1 MLKEVQYLHLSTLI
15 CLLYDYLFPYL
26 VITLTPAEPG
36 EPGGSD
42 GPGGT
47 GGTGGQGGDA
57 ANLTVPIVGG
67 VVGGIVL
74 ILAITV
80 VVVIIIFVMRAK
92 RGLNHYHLG
101 SNGTS
106 KDLDAYDGEEPF
118 YQELTKPAPPPLP
131 IRFPSPMG
139 SSQIGPYA
147 MVNNVTGNGHFELM
161 EQNFNSRASLCSE
174 PESNTMPMRLHKQ
187 PNFLQNNPLYASADA
202 LDRADPPNLP
212 FRREVGSV
220 PPLDYSASPHG
231 SAFNIYAQ
239 PSKVAPPIPRRPSTP
254 TLLGGPIYSEANISP
269 AVFKQPRRLTA
280 SPPEPEQQMC
290 PYASVYND
298 PKPLQ
303 RSEGPMELDMRN
315 IRAKGNLG
323 VGQFG
328 QVVLAETVGVSLMD
342 LGLSDTNDDKS
353 VSVLVAVKKLKSNA
367 DEFIKE
373 AFEKEIKFMT
383 RLKHENVIQLLGI
396 CLYGDAFIVM
406 EYMEKGD
413 LNQYLHKCEIAP
425 TGSAPG
431 KNQLLPSTLLYM
443 SLQIANGMKYL
454 ASFHFIHR
462 DLATRNC
469 LVGKNNEVK
478 IADFGMS
485 RSLYSSYYYRIR
497 GRAMLPIRWM
507 ANECFYGKFSEKTD
521 VWAFGVTMW
530 EIFTFAK
537 KQPYE
542 TMTDQE
548 VIDDAIKGP
557 DRQLLKIPEHCPP
570 EVFNVMVGCWVDDP
584 DKRVNFN
591 DVHSSLAAIYDSSS
605 DP

>member
-1 MLKEVQYLHLSTLI
+1 MEGLHCVCVILHVSPYSHALCITCISFYPIISDSTS
-15 CLLYDYLFPYL
+15 
-26 VITLTPAEPG
+26 TSA
-36 EPGGSD
+36 

-47 GGTGGQGGDA
+47 ES
-57 ANLTVPIVGG
+57 LTVPIIGG
-67 VVGGIVL
+67 VVGGVAL

-80 VVVIIIFVMRAK
+80 VIFIIVIVVRAK

-101 SNGTS
+101 SNNDS
-106 KDLDAYDGEEPF
+106 KDFDEPF
-118 YQELTKPAPPPLP
+118 YQELSKPAPPPLP
-131 IRFPSPMG
+131 ARFPSPMG

-147 MVNNVTGNGHFELM
+147 MVNNATGNGHFELM
-161 EQNFNSRASLCSE
+161 EKNFDSRVSVCSE
-174 PESNTMPMRLHKQ
+174 PESNTMPMRLNKQ

-239 PSKVAPPIPRRPSTP
+239 PSKVAPPIPKRPSTP

-269 AVFKQPRRLTA
+269 AVFKQHRRSTA
-280 SPPEPEQQMC
+280 SPPEPEQMC

-303 RSEGPMELDMRN
+303 RSEGPLEVLPRN
-315 IRAKGNLG
+315 VRAKGSLG

-328 QVVLAETVGVSLMD
+328 QVILAETVGVSLMD
-342 LGLSDTNDDKS
+342 LRLSDTNDDKS
-353 VSVLVAVKKLKSNA
+353 VSVLVAVKKLKPDA
-367 DEFIKE
+367 DEFVKE

-383 RLKHENVIQLLGI
+383 RLKHENVVQLLGI
-396 CLYGDAFIVM
+396 CLQGDVFIVM
-406 EYMEKGD
+406 EYMENGD

-425 TGSAPG
+425 PGSAPG
-431 KNQLLPSTLLYM
+431 ENQLTPSTLLYM
-443 SLQIANGMKYL
+443 ALQIANGMKYL

-542 TMTDQE
+542 NMTDQE

-557 DRQLLKIPEHCPP
+557 DRQLLMRPEHCPP
-570 EVFNVMVGCWVDDP
+570 MVFDVMVGCWVDDP
-584 DKRVNFN
+584 DKRVNFD
-591 DVHSSLAAIYDSSS
+591 DVHSSLVAIYDSSS
-605 DP
+605 IP

>member
-1 MLKEVQYLHLSTLI
+1 MLV
-15 CLLYDYLFPYL
+15 LLFSFCADISP
-26 VITLTPAEPG
+26 VSRSPG
-36 EPGGSD
+36 PSD
-42 GPGGT
+42 S
-47 GGTGGQGGDA
+47 A
-57 ANLTVPIVGG
+57 ADITVPIIGG
-67 VVGGIVL
+67 VVGGIAG

-80 VVVIIIFVMRAK
+80 VIVVICFVVRAK
-92 RGLNHYHLG
+92 RGLSHYHLG

-106 KDLDAYDGEEPF
+106 KDFDDGEEPF
-118 YQELTKPAPPPLP
+118 YQELSKPAPPPLP
-131 IRFPSPMG
+131 DRFPSPMG

-147 MVNNVTGNGHFELM
+147 MVNNLTGNGHFELT
-161 EQNFNSRASLCSE
+161 EKNINSRVSLCSE
-174 PESNTMPMRLHKQ
+174 PESNTMPMRLNRQ
-187 PNFLQNNPLYASADA
+187 PNNLQNNPLYASADA
-202 LDRADPPNLP
+202 LDRVDAPMLP

-239 PSKVAPPIPRRPSTP
+239 PSRVAPPIPRRPSTP
-254 TLLGGPIYSEANISP
+254 TLLGGPIYSEANITP
-269 AVFKQPRRLTA
+269 AVFQQHRRSTA

-303 RSEGPMELDMRN
+303 RSEGPLEVDIHNVRP
-315 IRAKGNLG
+315 KGNLG

-328 QVVLAETVGVSLMD
+328 QVILAETVGVSLMD

-353 VSVLVAVKKLKSNA
+353 VSVLVAVKKLKPDA
-367 DEFIKE
+367 DQFVKE

-383 RLKHENVIQLLGI
+383 RLKHENVVQLLGI
-396 CLYGDAFIVM
+396 CLHGDVFIVM
-406 EYMEKGD
+406 EYMENGD
-413 LNQYLHKCEIAP
+413 LNQYLRKCEIAP
-425 TGSAPG
+425 PGSVPG
-431 KNQLLPSTLLYM
+431 RNQLPPSTLLYM

-548 VIDDAIKGP
+548 VIDDAIRGP
-557 DRQLLKIPEHCPP
+557 DRQLLMIPEHCPS
-570 EVFNVMVGCWVDDP
+570 EVFDVMVGCWVDDP
-584 DKRVNFN
+584 DKRVNFE

-605 DP
+605 VP

>member
-1 MLKEVQYLHLSTLI
+1 MT
-15 CLLYDYLFPYL
+15 
-26 VITLTPAEPG
+26 ITPSPPG
-36 EPGGSD
+36 PD
-42 GPGGT
+42 GPG
-47 GGTGGQGGDA
+47 DSD
-57 ANLTVPIVGG
+57 ANLIPIIGGAVGG
-67 VVGGIVL
+67 VVVL

-80 VVVIIIFVMRAK
+80 TAVIIIAVMRAN
-92 RGLNHYHLG
+92 RGMNPYHLG

-106 KDLDAYDGEEPF
+106 KDFDTYDGEEPF
-118 YQELTKPAPPPLP
+118 YQELSKPAPPPLP
-131 IRFPSPMG
+131 ARFPSPMG
-139 SSQIGPYA
+139 SSQIDPYA
-147 MVNNVTGNGHFELM
+147 MVNNATGNGHFELM
-161 EQNFNSRASLCSE
+161 EKNINSRVSLCSE
-174 PESNTMPMRLHKQ
+174 PDSNTMPMRLNKQ

-220 PPLDYSASPHG
+220 PPLDYSASPHHG

-239 PSKVAPPIPRRPSTP
+239 PSKVAPPIPKRPSTP
-254 TLLGGPIYSEANISP
+254 TLLGGPIYSEANITP
-269 AVFKQPRRLTA
+269 AVFKQHRRSTA
-280 SPPEPEQQMC
+280 SPPEPEPQMC

-303 RSEGPMELDMRN
+303 RSEGPLEVDMRN

-328 QVVLAETVGVSLMD
+328 QVVLAETVGASLMD
-342 LGLSDTNDDKS
+342 LGLSETNDDRS
-353 VSVLVAVKKLKSNA
+353 VSVLVAVKKLKPNA
-367 DEFIKE
+367 DQFIKE

-383 RLKHENVIQLLGI
+383 RLKHENVVQLLGI
-396 CLYGDAFIVM
+396 CLQGDVFIVM
-406 EYMEKGD
+406 EYMENGD

-425 TGSAPG
+425 PGSPPG
-431 KNQLLPSTLLYM
+431 KNQLTPSTLLYM
-443 SLQIANGMKYL
+443 ALQIANGMKYL

-542 TMTDQE
+542 NLTDQE

-557 DRQLLKIPEHCPP
+557 DRQLLTIPEHCPS
-570 EVFNVMVGCWVDDP
+570 EVFDVMVGCWVDDP
-584 DKRVNFN
+584 DRRATFN
-591 DVHSSLAAIYDSSS
+591 DVHTSLAAIYDSRSV
-605 DP
+605 P

>member
-1 MLKEVQYLHLSTLI
+1 MLPV
-15 CLLYDYLFPYL
+15 
-26 VITLTPAEPG
+26 
-36 EPGGSD
+36 
-42 GPGGT
+42 
-47 GGTGGQGGDA
+47 
-57 ANLTVPIVGG
+57 IVGAAA
-67 VVGGIVL
+67 GG
-74 ILAITV
+74 
-80 VVVIIIFVMRAK
+80 VVVIILAIIIIVVIVFVVRAK
-92 RGLNHYHLG
+92 SGLNHYHLG
-101 SNGTS
+101 SNGES
-106 KDLDAYDGEEPF
+106 KDFEMYDGEEPF
-118 YQELTKPAPPPLP
+118 YQELSKPAPPPLP
-131 IRFPSPMG
+131 AHFPSPMG
-139 SSQIGPYA
+139 SQIGPYA

-161 EQNFNSRASLCSE
+161 EHNFDNRVSVCSE
-174 PESNTMPMRLHKQ
+174 PESNTMPLRLNKQ

-220 PPLDYSASPHG
+220 PPLDYSDSPRG

-239 PSKVAPPIPRRPSTP
+239 PSRVAPPVPNRPPTP
-254 TLLGGPIYSEANISP
+254 TLMGGPIYSEANLSP
-269 AVFKQPRRLTA
+269 AVFKQPRRPTA
-280 SPPEPEQQMC
+280 SPPEEQMC
-290 PYASVYND
+290 PYASIYND

-303 RSEGPMELDMRN
+303 RSEGPIEVKLHNVKEKR
-315 IRAKGNLG
+315 NLG

-328 QVVLAETVGVSLMD
+328 QVVLAETVGVSLKD
-342 LGLSDTNDDKS
+342 LDLSDTNDDKS
-353 VSVLVAVKKLKSNA
+353 VSVLVAVKKLKPDA
-367 DEFIKE
+367 DHFVKD

-383 RLKHENVIQLLGI
+383 RLKHENVVQLLGI
-396 CLYGDAFIVM
+396 CLEGDAFIVM
-406 EYMEKGD
+406 EYMESGD
-413 LNQYLHKCEIAP
+413 LNQYLHKSEIAP
-425 TGSAPG
+425 PGSAPG
-431 KNQLLPSTLLYM
+431 KNQLHPSTLLYM
-443 SLQIANGMKYL
+443 SMQIANGMKYL

-469 LVGKNNEVK
+469 LVGKNHEVK

-542 TMTDQE
+542 NMTDQE

-557 DRQLLKIPEHCPP
+557 DRQLLMRPEHCPP
-570 EVFNVMVGCWVDDP
+570 EVFDVMVGCWVDDP
-584 DKRVNFN
+584 DKRVNFD

-605 DP
+605 IS

>member
-1 MLKEVQYLHLSTLI
+1 MKLI
-15 CLLYDYLFPYL
+15 LITHFFLEL
-26 VITLTPAEPG
+26 VPTTPPVVVTTTESPPPPPPSPSSGSQVLTPIIGA
-36 EPGGSD
+36 
-42 GPGGT
+42 
-47 GGTGGQGGDA
+47 
-57 ANLTVPIVGG
+57 
-67 VVGGIVL
+67 VVGVGVL
-74 ILAITV
+74 IILV
-80 VVVIIIFVMRAK
+80 VVVAVVAVTVFVMCAK
-92 RGLNHYHLG
+92 RSMDHFQLG
-101 SNGTS
+101 SNSDS
-106 KDLDAYDGEEPF
+106 KDFDEPF
-118 YQELTKPAPPPLP
+118 YQELSKPAPPPLP
-131 IRFPSPMG
+131 ARFPSPLG
-139 SSQIGPYA
+139 SSQIDPYA
-147 MVNNVTGNGHFELM
+147 MVNNRTGNGHFELM
-161 EQNFNSRASLCSE
+161 DYNFNSRVSVCSE
-174 PESNTMPMRLHKQ
+174 PDSNTMPMRLNKQ

-202 LDRADPPNLP
+202 LDRSDPPDLP

-220 PPLDYSASPHG
+220 PPLEYSDSPHG
-231 SAFNIYAQ
+231 SAFNIYAR
-239 PSKVAPPIPRRPSTP
+239 PSRVAPPVPNRPPTP

-269 AVFKQPRRLTA
+269 AVFKQNRRSTA
-280 SPPEPEQQMC
+280 SPPEPEPEREPEREPPQMC

-303 RSEGPMELDMRN
+303 RAEGPLEVSSQN
-315 IRAKGNLG
+315 VKTKGNLG

-328 QVVLAETVGVSLMD
+328 QVVLAETVGVSLKD
-342 LGLSDTNDDKS
+342 LRLSDTNDDKS
-353 VSVLVAVKKLKSNA
+353 VAVLVAVKKLKPNA
-367 DEFIKE
+367 DQFVKE

-383 RLKHENVIQLLGI
+383 RLKHQNVVQLLGI
-396 CLYGDAFIVM
+396 CLQGDVFIVM
-406 EYMEKGD
+406 EYMENGD

-425 TGSAPG
+425 PDSTPG
-431 KNQLLPSTLLYM
+431 KNQLRPSTLLYM
-443 SLQIANGMKYL
+443 CLQIANGMKYL

-542 TMTDQE
+542 SMTDQE

-557 DRQLLKIPEHCPP
+557 DRQLLSKPEHCPP
-570 EVFNVMVGCWVDDP
+570 EVFDVMVGCWIDDP
-584 DKRVNFN
+584 DKRVNVN
-591 DVHSSLAAIYDSSS
+591 EVHSSLVEIYNSSGV
-605 DP
+605 P

>member
-1 MLKEVQYLHLSTLI
+1 MPITTTPPSSSDPTGSSDNTL
-15 CLLYDYLFPYL
+15 L
-26 VITLTPAEPG
+26 
-36 EPGGSD
+36 
-42 GPGGT
+42 
-47 GGTGGQGGDA
+47 
-57 ANLTVPIVGG
+57 VPIIGG
-67 VVGGIVL
+67 VVGGIAL

-80 VVVIIIFVMRAK
+80 VVVITLFVMRAK
-92 RGLNHYHLG
+92 RGLSHYHLG

-106 KDLDAYDGEEPF
+106 KDFDTYDGEEPF
-118 YQELTKPAPPPLP
+118 YQELSKPAPPPLP
-131 IRFPSPMG
+131 DRFPSPMG
-139 SSQIGPYA
+139 SSQIDPYA
-147 MVNNVTGNGHFELM
+147 MVNNATGNGHFELM
-161 EQNFNSRASLCSE
+161 EKNIDSRMSLCSE
-174 PESNTMPMRLHKQ
+174 TDSSTMPMRLNKQ
-187 PNFLQNNPLYASADA
+187 PHFLQNNPLYASADA

-220 PPLDYSASPHG
+220 PPLDYSPSPHHG

-239 PSKVAPPIPRRPSTP
+239 PSKVAPPIPKRPSTP
-254 TLLGGPIYSEANISP
+254 TLLGGPIYSEANITP
-269 AVFKQPRRLTA
+269 AVFKQHHRRSTA
-280 SPPEPEQQMC
+280 SPPEPEPQMC

-303 RSEGPMELDMRN
+303 RSEGPLEVDIHN
-315 IRAKGNLG
+315 VRAKGNLG

-353 VSVLVAVKKLKSNA
+353 VSVLVAVKKLKPNA
-367 DEFIKE
+367 DQFVKE
-373 AFEKEIKFMT
+373 AFEKEIKFMS
-383 RLKHENVIQLLGI
+383 RLRHENVVQLLGI
-396 CLYGDAFIVM
+396 CLRGDVFIVM
-406 EYMEKGD
+406 EYMENGD

-425 TGSAPG
+425 PGSIPG
-431 KNQLLPSTLLYM
+431 KNQLTPSTLLYM
-443 SLQIANGMKYL
+443 SMQIANGMKYL
-454 ASFHFIHR
+454 ALFHFIHR

-530 EIFTFAK
+530 EVFTFAK

-542 TMTDQE
+542 NLTDQE

-557 DRQLLKIPEHCPP
+557 DRQLLTIPEHCPS
-570 EVFNVMVGCWVDDP
+570 EAFDVMVGCWVDDP
-584 DKRVNFN
+584 ERRSTFEE
-591 DVHSSLAAIYDSSS
+591 VHSSLAAIYDSSS
-605 DP
+605 VP